1 MWSFDM
7 QNTIWPLGGDIYP
20 SLYFEFPTNSQL
32 KVESPQN
39 YDYLLYMEKKK
50 KIKIICVMSSQ
61 FCEEK

>member
-50 KIKIICVMSSQ
+50 D
-61 FCEEK
+61 